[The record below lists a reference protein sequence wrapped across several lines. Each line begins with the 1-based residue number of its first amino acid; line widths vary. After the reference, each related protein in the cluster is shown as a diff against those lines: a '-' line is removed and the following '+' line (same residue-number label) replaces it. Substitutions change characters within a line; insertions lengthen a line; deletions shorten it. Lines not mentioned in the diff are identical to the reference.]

1 MKSTAAFRK
10 EYKDLVHGLQVEQV
24 KECFIKGSVINV
36 LKNCD
41 QKGRRVLIV
50 NCGKLWD
57 PSTVPSD
64 EMFRM
69 LYMVHIAA
77 QLEEET
83 QVRGV
88 VCIMDF
94 DGLAMKQVKALS
106 PSFSKRL
113 LTFIQDAMPLRMKE
127 VHFVKQP
134 FIFNMVWTL
143 FKPFV
148 KEKLNKR
155 VSCPPPLNAY
165 FVCLTNCFLSIPD
178 ALPWQRHEIPA
189 QVPGSLGAAGQLQG
203 RLASHRLRRP
213 RLVPRPRAAVRIC
226 EHLERAGTR
235 RMVVNQSPWAASP
248 TLVYVCNYK

>member
-1 MKSTAAFRK
+1 MKSIAAFRK
-10 EYKDLVHGLQVEQV
+10 EYASLVHGLQVAQV
-24 KECFIKGSVINV
+24 KERFIKGSVINV

-50 NCGKLWD
+50 NCGKLWNPTD
-57 PSTVPSD
+57 IPSD
-64 EMFRM
+64 EMFRL

-94 DGLAMKQVKALS
+94 DGLGMSQVKALS
-106 PSFSKRL
+106 LTFSKRL
-113 LTFIQDAMPLRMKE
+113 LAFIQEAMPLRMKE

-134 FIFNMVWTL
+134 FLFKMVWSL

-155 VSCPPPLNAY
+155 VS
-165 FVCLTNCFLSIPD
+165 
-178 ALPWQRHEIPA
+178 
-189 QVPGSLGAAGQLQG
+189 
-203 RLASHRLRRP
+203 
-213 RLVPRPRAAVRIC
+213 
-226 EHLERAGTR
+226 
-235 RMVVNQSPWAASP
+235 
-248 TLVYVCNYK
+248 